1 MLSHLDSPQRIV
13 RLTPLN
19 AVLDRI
25 DALVQ
30 PVAPRT
36 IELAAA
42 LGRTLARDV
51 MVANPVP
58 KRALALRDGWA
69 LRSELTN
76 DAAPYTPAPIP
87 GAKRIDVGEPLPGDA
102 DAVVPLDAVLFR
114 DGEAQALA
122 SVAFGEGVLPAGS
135 DFPPGAALSRG
146 RSIGGVAMA
155 ALGHAGIQE
164 VLVREPRVHITRAR
178 VRADP
183 IIEIAIACIAD
194 AIHSSGAVALIGNDR
209 QPLELALNDHAA
221 DAVII
226 VGGTGGGRD
235 DNVIAT
241 LAVHGKVEAH
251 GIALTPG
258 DSSGFVMIGTRP
270 ALAFPG
276 RLDAAL
282 AAWHMLG
289 RHILSR
295 LAGNT
300 EPLLLRQAKLTHK
313 VASVVG
319 MAELV
324 PVWCEGASATPI
336 ASGYVP
342 LCAMVQ
348 ANGWLF
354 IEAESEGHPAE
365 QEVMIRP
372 WP

>member
-1 MLSHLDSPQRIV
+1 
-13 RLTPLN
+13 
-19 AVLDRI
+19 
-25 DALVQ
+25 
-30 PVAPRT
+30 
-36 IELAAA
+36 
-42 LGRTLARDV
+42 
-51 MVANPVP
+51 
-58 KRALALRDGWA
+58 
-69 LRSELTN
+69 
-76 DAAPYTPAPIP
+76 
-87 GAKRIDVGEPLPGDA
+87 
-102 DAVVPLDAVLFR
+102 
-114 DGEAQALA
+114 
-122 SVAFGEGVLPAGS
+122 
-135 DFPPGAALSRG
+135 
-146 RSIGGVAMA
+146 
-155 ALGHAGIQE
+155 
-164 VLVREPRVHITRAR
+164 
-178 VRADP
+178 
-183 IIEIAIACIAD
+183 
-194 AIHSSGAVALIGNDR
+194 
-209 QPLELALNDHAA
+209 LNDHAA

-354 IEAESEGHPAE
+354 IKAESEGHPAE